1 MKKIILKDA
10 RFWDWM
16 DGDNKYNKA
25 GLVGY
30 TDIIVELIGRADYLS
45 WMSNPGKSLEHSK
58 IMNNLSLIMPRR
70 YFLEVQYCAK
80 AYATLFGK
88 LFPTL
93 AVHVDQLA
101 YIEWLLYTEPDN
113 PGYRDHLVHM
123 FKVAF
128 VCEQFLSMNRLLTK
142 VVNSQFQ
149 SKHFLEW
156 CDMQEIKVAAWSFET
171 KKKVVKIA
179 LFLAGLFHDF
189 GYGYYFHSKYKNKL
203 FKIHQWLFPDANQVD
218 TNTCGTRMMLR
229 SLPSAFVKKY
239 HWWLRKNESKEN
251 KSENKN
257 EVVAGFYRDCLPLNH
272 SVASA
277 FFVVD
282 LAESLW
288 RSEALSEQLYV
299 ALHLAAEACMI
310 HDMTENDKWVHF
322 AAKNNNNEH
331 FIDCSDHNSIP
342 LAMLLILS
350 DELSVWNRPR
360 LKTKGEGSKSVLYTF
375 ETSDV
380 PEKIELL
387 VNETV
392 PNPWIRISAN
402 KNSETIKKNFKKLK
416 CFSGKVESENKRS
429 ILGYALDI
437 KA

>member
-1 MKKIILKDA
+1 MKKIILKDT
-10 RFWDWM
+10 RFWDWI

-113 PGYRDHLVHM
+113 TGYRDHLVHM

-156 CDMQEIKVAAWSFET
+156 CNMQEIKVAAWSFET

-239 HWWLRKNESKEN
+239 HWWLREN
-251 KSENKN
+251 KSKN
-257 EVVAGFYRDCLPLNH
+257 EDEVIAGFYRDCLPLNH

-282 LAESLW
+282 LAENLW
-288 RSEALSEQLYV
+288 RSEALSRQLYV
-299 ALHLAAEACMI
+299 AFQLAAEACMI
-310 HDMTENDKWVHF
+310 HDMTENDNWVHF
-322 AAKNNNNEH
+322 AAKNKDDEH

-360 LKTKGEGSKSVLYTF
+360 LKIKGEGNEAVLCSF
-375 ETSDV
+375 ETSKV
-380 PEKIELL
+380 PNRIKLL

-402 KNSETIKKNFKKLK
+402 KNSETIEKNFKNLK
-416 CFSGKVESENKRS
+416 CFSGEVESENKRS
-429 ILGYALDI
+429 ILGYTLDI
-437 KA
+437 KT